1 MRDTIRF
8 IDGQTDATLR
18 DVSPTLTVLEWLR
31 TRAGRIG
38 TKEGCAEGDCG
49 ACTVILGEPDGDAMR
64 YRPVNA
70 CILFVPALDGR
81 QLITVEHLGGDHPA
95 QTAMVDHHA
104 SQCGFCTPGFVMS
117 LWALGQTPTDRTD
130 VNEALAGNLCRCT
143 GYRPIVDAALEP
155 GRKEPGQA
163 AMAARLRDLP
173 SDPLHL
179 DHDGT
184 ILDMPRT
191 LADAVAARAKTPGAT
206 LLAGGTDV
214 GLWVTKD
221 RRTLPHV
228 IALDHIPEL
237 RTISRTEDRLEI
249 GACVP
254 YEDALE
260 ALVHDWPGMEDMLRR
275 LGSRQIRHR
284 GTIGGNLGTASPIGD
299 MAPSLL
305 ALDAEI
311 VLAGPEGMRTVAL
324 GTYFTG
330 YRRTL
335 LRPDELIA
343 RIDIPLPKP
352 GEHLHVSKIT
362 KRRDEDIS
370 SVCAAFLIR
379 IENGIVVTFRTGF
392 GGVAATPL
400 RVPEL
405 EQALTGRPWTLGTIR
420 DGQAALENAI
430 TPIDDVR
437 ASAAY
442 RKRVAKNLLMRLWHE
457 LAELDVAA

>member
-31 TRAGRIG
+31 TRAGRVG

-49 ACTVILGEPDGDAMR
+49 ACTVILGEADGNAMK

-95 QTAMVDHHA
+95 QTAMVNHHA

-117 LWALGQTPTDRTD
+117 LWALGQTPTNRTD

-155 GRKEPGQA
+155 GLPEPGQA
-163 AMAARLRDLP
+163 AMAARLRQLP
-173 SDPLHL
+173 TDPLRL
-179 DHDGT
+179 GHDGT
-184 ILDMPRT
+184 VMEIPCT
-191 LADAVAARAKTPGAT
+191 LADAVAARAKTPWAM

-221 RRTLPHV
+221 RRTLAHV
-228 IALDHIPEL
+228 IALDRIAEL
-237 RTISRTEDRLEI
+237 RTIRRTQDRLEI

-254 YEDALE
+254 YEDAL
-260 ALVHDWPGMEDMLRR
+260 ATLVRHWPGMDDMLRR

-299 MAPSLL
+299 MAPGLL
-305 ALDAEI
+305 ALDADI
-311 VLAGPEGMRTVAL
+311 VLAGPGGFRTVAL
-324 GTYFTG
+324 STYFTG

-343 RIDIPLPKP
+343 RIDIPLPHP
-352 GEHLHVSKIT
+352 GEHLHVSKVT
-362 KRRDEDIS
+362 KRREEDIS

-379 IENGIVVTFRTGF
+379 TENSVVATFRAGF

-400 RVPEL
+400 RVPAL
-405 EQALTGRPWTLGTIR
+405 EHAVIGRPWSLATILE
-420 DGQAALENAI
+420 GQAALDAAI
-430 TPIDDVR
+430 APIDDVR